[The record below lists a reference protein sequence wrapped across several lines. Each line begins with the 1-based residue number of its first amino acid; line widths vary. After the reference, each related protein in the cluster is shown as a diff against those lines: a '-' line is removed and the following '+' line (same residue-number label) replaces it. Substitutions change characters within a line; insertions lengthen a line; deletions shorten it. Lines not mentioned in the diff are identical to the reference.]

1 MDKHTQHG
9 VAEMARKLDHLTM
22 NAMWEEN
29 QRLKVVNA
37 DLLKALERIAD
48 LPNKSSLHTED
59 DLAVLIA
66 KQAVAGI
73 RHATG

>member
-37 DLLKALERIAD
+37 DLLKALERVMSYPAVRNA
-48 LPNKSSLHTED
+48 LECD
-59 DLAVLIA
+59 DNDMALAAIDKA
-66 KQAVAGI
+66 K
-73 RHATG
+73 ATG